1 MLRRLLIANRG
12 EIACRIIRTARRL
25 GIDTI
30 AVYTTADSHGLHTR
44 LAGEAHALKNSGD
57 DSYLDANA
65 IIAIARAAGA
75 DAVHPGYGFLAENA
89 SFADACKRAGLVFVG
104 PPADVI
110 AGMGSKN
117 AAKERMRLAGVPVL
131 PGYHGEAQ
139 TIAELTAQALLLG
152 FPLMI
157 KPSGGGGGKGMQIVS
172 APDQLS
178 TALHSAWRV
187 AESAFADPRLLLE
200 RYVESPRHVEVQ
212 LLCDQFGTAIHLH
225 TRDCS
230 VQRRHQKMIE
240 EAPAPDISAAV
251 REQLHDAALQVAHTV
266 GYQNAGTVEFIY
278 KDGQFWFMEMN
289 TRLQV
294 EHGVTEEIFGLDLVE
309 WQLRIAAGERL
320 TLTQQTLIPRGH
332 AIEVRLC
339 AEDADSDGLPSAG
352 TLAHVS
358 WPTHQADLRV
368 DAGYAEGDVVPTQYD
383 SLLAKVIGV
392 GPTRTEAIRTL
403 DHGLNHCRLV
413 GVTTN
418 AGWLQRALR
427 TASFTAGSVSTGF
440 IAQEQTA
447 LARTGD
453 ITAIELGV
461 AVLVYLHAPG
471 TVSVEGGFGWGARDG
486 FRLGHSARQLWCV
499 QYQQA
504 RHLVAVTWRKTDA
517 LTAQW
522 FIETPLGN
530 HEITL
535 QPSVG
540 GVVVWSNGTRRMVE
554 CVLEHDRVALWH
566 GADRLDVVVED
577 PRVIA
582 PQKTAV
588 EASLIARLPGRVV
601 SVEVSAGESVKA
613 GHVLL
618 VLEAMKM
625 EQAIRAP
632 TDGVVLRLLYA
643 EGEQVPQG
651 AALVEFERPAQP
663 GAAT

>member
-12 EIACRIIRTARRL
+12 EIACRIIRTAKRL
-25 GIDTI
+25 GIYTI
-30 AVYTTADSHGLHTR
+30 AVYTTADGHGLHTR
-44 LAGEAHALKNSGD
+44 LADEAHALKKSGD
-57 DSYLDANA
+57 DSYLDTNA
-65 IIAIARAAGA
+65 IISIARAAGA

-89 SFADACKRAGLVFVG
+89 SFADACERGGLIFVG
-104 PPADVI
+104 PPSDVI

-178 TALHSAWRV
+178 TALHSARRV

-212 LLCDQFGTAIHLH
+212 LLCDHFGTAIHLH

-251 REQLHDAALQVAHTV
+251 REQLHEAALQVAHTV
-266 GYQNAGTVEFIY
+266 GYHNAGTVEFIY

-352 TLAHVS
+352 TLSHVA
-358 WPTHQADLRV
+358 WPTQQADMRV

-392 GPTRTEAIRTL
+392 GASRAEAIQTL
-403 DHGLNHCRLV
+403 DRGLNHCRVV

-447 LARTGD
+447 LARTFD

-461 AVLVYLHAPG
+461 AVLVCLHAPG
-471 TVSVEGGFGWGARDG
+471 TVSVDEGFGWGARDG
-486 FRLGHSARQLWCV
+486 FRLGQSARQLWFV

-517 LTAQW
+517 LAAQW

-530 HEITL
+530 QEITL
-535 QPSVG
+535 QPSAG
-540 GVVVWSNGTRRMVE
+540 GLVVWSHGTRCVLE
-554 CVLEHDRVALWH
+554 CVLEHDRVAFWH

-582 PQKTAV
+582 PQKTVV

-601 SVEVSAGESVKA
+601 SVEVSTGESVKA

-632 TDGVVLRLLYA
+632 TDGVVRRLLYA

-651 AALVEFERPAQP
+651 AALVEFERLDQQ